1 MRTVMA
7 VLIIFGALQ
16 LAVFAAEQAGP
27 AAPPAAASGGS
38 AASAALTNEMCP
50 VLRGNKVDPNVY
62 VDYKGKRVY
71 FCCTDCRDTF
81 LANPEPYLQYLPQFA
96 SATSQQ
102 EGQPA
107 AAAAP
112 QAGRPAEAP
121 KPAPRVGITRV
132 SLIIPMGITTF
143 SLLVLTAGAGMFMR
157 RKPRVLLKLHRR
169 LAVATL
175 VSACT
180 HLFLVLSG

>member
-16 LAVFAAEQAGP
+16 VGAFAGEQV
-27 AAPPAAASGGS
+27 
-38 AASAALTNEMCP
+38 LTNEMCP

-71 FCCTDCRDTF
+71 FCCTDCQATF
-81 LANPEPYLQYLPQFA
+81 LADPEPYLQYLPQFA
-96 SATSQQ
+96 SAPSPQ
-102 EGQPA
+102 EEQPA

-112 QAGRPAEAP
+112 EALRPAEAP
-121 KPAPRVGITRV
+121 KPALRVGITRV
-132 SLIIPMGITTF
+132 SLIKPMGITTF
-143 SLLVLTAGAGMFMR
+143 SLLLATVGAGVFMR
-157 RKPRVLLKLHRR
+157 HKPRFFLKLHKV

-175 VSACT
+175 LSACT
-180 HLFLVLSG
+180 HASLVLFL